1 MSLATISK
9 VDVYPIP
16 GVVRSGLI
24 QVNCNSA
31 VVSVSGASVSHKSTR
46 CDYKD
51 TKIECVTTLSANS
64 AGSISSISYNLQCD
78 NNTVMTV
85 NFTCSGLNV
94 RSGDVILIKVI
105 ESYSLG
111 Q

>member
-1 MSLATISK
+1 MSVSSISVYAVPGLAK
-9 VDVYPIP
+9 AGAV
-16 GVVRSGLI
+16 
-24 QVNCNSA
+24 QVNCNNA

-64 AGSISSISYNLQCD
+64 AGTISSISYNLQCD

-105 ESYSLG
+105 ESYSL
-111 Q
+111 